1 MSEDLIIQKIL
12 EEKRQGAGTRQ
23 DYYEKLERELGA
35 PVIAFFTSFVY
46 PVMINDSDCEM
57 LESVLQKTDL
67 SKGLYLLLSSPGG
80 DGLAAERIIN
90 ICRTYS
96 DTGEFSVIVP
106 SKAKSAATMICLG
119 ASEILM
125 SKTSE
130 LGPIDPQLVIGD
142 KLFSVFNIIKSYEEL
157 FNGAVKETEGNLQ
170 PYLQQLANYN
180 AMEIEEMRSAFD
192 LSKDIAIKVLKAGW
206 FAGKSRRAIEGRI
219 KLFLT
224 PKDVKVHARPIYASD
239 AIACE
244 LNINLQD
251 IKSLLWNM
259 IYELY
264 VRLNHYVSTD
274 GRGKLVESKD
284 YSFYGTVS
292 AEAV

>member
-1 MSEDLIIQKIL
+1 MSEDLITHKINA
-12 EEKRQGAGTRQ
+12 EEHQGPETRQ
-23 DYYEKLERELGA
+23 PYYEKIERELGA
-35 PVIAFFTSFVY
+35 PVIAVFTSFVY
-46 PVMINDSDCEM
+46 PVMINDSDADM
-57 LESVLQKTDL
+57 LQGILQKTDL
-67 SKGLYLLLSSPGG
+67 SKGFYLLLSSPGG

-90 ICRTYS
+90 ICRSYS
-96 DTGEFSVIVP
+96 DTDEFRVIVP

-130 LGPIDPQLVIGD
+130 LGPIDPQIVIGD

-157 FNGAVKETEGNLQ
+157 FYGAVNNKEGNLQ

-180 AMEIEEMRSAFD
+180 AMEIEEYRSAFD
-192 LSKDIAIKVLKAGW
+192 LSKDIAIKVLKTGW
-206 FAGKSRRAIEGRI
+206 FAGKSGRTIEKNI

-224 PKDVKVHARPIYASD
+224 PTDVKVHARPIYASD
-239 AIACE
+239 ATSCE

-251 IKSLLWNM
+251 IRSVLWTL

-264 VRLNHYVSTD
+264 VRLNHFVSTRA
-274 GRGKLVESKD
+274 RGKVVESKD
-284 YSFYGTVS
+284 YSFYAKVNLEGS
-292 AEAV
+292 

>member
-1 MSEDLIIQKIL
+1 LSEDLIIQKIN
-12 EEKRQGAGTRQ
+12 EEKRQGPGTRQ
-23 DYYEKLERELGA
+23 TYYEKLERELGA

-46 PVMINDSDCEM
+46 PVMINDGDVEM
-57 LESVLQKTDL
+57 LEGVLQKTDL
-67 SKGLYLLLSSPGG
+67 SNGFYLLLSSPGG

-96 DTGEFSVIVP
+96 DTGEFNVIVP

-130 LGPIDPQLVIGD
+130 LGPIDPQIVIGD

-157 FNGAVKETEGNLQ
+157 FAAAVNNTEGNLQ

-180 AMEIEEMRSAFD
+180 AMEIEEFRSAFD
-192 LSKDIAIKVLKAGW
+192 LSKDIAIKVLRAGW
-206 FAGKSRRAIEGRI
+206 FVGKSRRTIESKIR
-219 KLFLT
+219 LFLT

-239 AIACE
+239 ATSCE

-251 IKSLLWNM
+251 IKSHLWTI

-264 VRLNHYVSTD
+264 VRLNHYVSTFE
-274 GRGKLVESKD
+274 RGKLVESKD
-284 YSFYGTVS
+284 YSFYATVNMEES
-292 AEAV
+292 